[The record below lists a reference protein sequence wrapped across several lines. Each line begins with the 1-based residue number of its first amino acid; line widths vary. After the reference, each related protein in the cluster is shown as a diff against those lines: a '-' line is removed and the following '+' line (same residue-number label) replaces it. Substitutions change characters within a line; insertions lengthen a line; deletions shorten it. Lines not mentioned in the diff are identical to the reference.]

1 MSCGWGS
8 NRRSGVALAVPH
20 RHYRFSTYGLKASE
34 REMST
39 RLHSLS
45 GLWYTLP
52 LWHYGLFLLKAPVKC
67 QSDQS
72 MPNSG
77 TRPSLE
83 LSMVNTTVKME
94 VAIVLLTAMHRQSV
108 QNILVRRR
116 RWTKA
121 WTNCSSTWR
130 NVRENILYN
139 ISVVLRFEW
148 KKSWKM
154 FVMNGLCRLDDRNR
168 IRLIKNSSNL
178 QRF

>member
-1 MSCGWGS
+1 MLCLFCKYYLPFGPSSATLSKLLTHVPLLPSSIIWFGTSQWAVMSCGWGS

-116 RWTKA
+116 R
-121 WTNCSSTWR
+121 
-130 NVRENILYN
+130 
-139 ISVVLRFEW
+139 
-148 KKSWKM
+148 
-154 FVMNGLCRLDDRNR
+154 
-168 IRLIKNSSNL
+168 
-178 QRF
+178 

>member
-1 MSCGWGS
+1 
-8 NRRSGVALAVPH
+8 
-20 RHYRFSTYGLKASE
+20 
-34 REMST
+34 MST

-116 RWTKA
+116 R
-121 WTNCSSTWR
+121 
-130 NVRENILYN
+130 
-139 ISVVLRFEW
+139 
-148 KKSWKM
+148 
-154 FVMNGLCRLDDRNR
+154 
-168 IRLIKNSSNL
+168 
-178 QRF
+178 